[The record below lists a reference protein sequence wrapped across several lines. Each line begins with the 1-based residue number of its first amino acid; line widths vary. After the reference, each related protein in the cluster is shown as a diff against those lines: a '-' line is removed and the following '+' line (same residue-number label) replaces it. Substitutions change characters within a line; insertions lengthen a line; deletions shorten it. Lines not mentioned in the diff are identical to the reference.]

1 MLPAPAP
8 SRNSNGLDQFLASI
22 QGRAGL
28 TILDLAGASQSN
40 IDFLTAL
47 GHRLY
52 SDDIVRTL
60 DEAFGNGDFIAN
72 QADAQRS
79 EFFLKETLD
88 YPDESFDGALLW
100 DTLQFLAPPLLQIT
114 VDRLYR
120 VLRPGAFLLA
130 FFQSDEKA
138 KTVPLVS
145 YRIVDRKTL
154 LLAPRGQNRPT
165 QFFNN
170 RALEKMFQNYK
181 SLKFFLTRDN
191 LREVIVRR

>member
-1 MLPAPAP
+1 M
-8 SRNSNGLDQFLASI
+8 ASI
-22 QGRAGL
+22 QDRSGL

-60 DEAFGNGDFIAN
+60 DEAFGGEDFMAN
-72 QADAQRS
+72 QADAAKA
-79 EFFLKETLD
+79 EFFLRQTLD
-88 YPDESFDGALLW
+88 FPEGSFDGALLW
-100 DTLQFLAPPLLQIT
+100 DTLQFLAPQLLQLT
-114 VDRLYR
+114 VDRIYR
-120 VLRPGAFLLA
+120 VLRPGAYILA
-130 FFQSDEKA
+130 FFNSDDKL
-138 KTVPLVS
+138 KTVPVSS

-154 LLAPRGQNRPT
+154 MLVPRGHSRPA

-170 RALEKMFQNYK
+170 RSIEKAFQNFQ

-191 LREVIVRR
+191 SREVIVRR